1 MVVCCIVE
9 MDVYALLKLSPDS
22 DSSLISSRCREL
34 QDRLMTSGDVDAE
47 SMRIYLC
54 STAIMLLEPSSRQ
67 CYDLWLDALRDQTP
81 IKIKMARAQIEWFNA
96 HNAHLGLRFD
106 TNMLDQLPSINSKPV
121 ATPNHVDESIKKL
134 CRYCSK
140 PLGDQHHIV
149 QCQCTARI
157 GHMDCGEGFFN
168 EFKGKCPVCKQMLLK
183 RHDVSKYLWWN
194 AKSKYKI

>member
-1 MVVCCIVE
+1 
-9 MDVYALLKLSPDS
+9 MDVYALLGVSSDS

-34 QDRLMTSGDVDAE
+34 QDRLLSSGDKDAE
-47 SMRIYLC
+47 SMRLYLC

-81 IKIKMARAQIEWFNA
+81 IKVKMARAQIEWFNA

-106 TNMLDQLPSINSKPV
+106 TTMLSQLPCMDSKPV
-121 ATPNHVDESIKKL
+121 AKIQNVIGGTEKL

-140 PLGDQHHIV
+140 SLGDQHHIV

-157 GHMDCGEGFFN
+157 GHVDCGEGFFN

-183 RHDVSKYLWWN
+183 RHDISKYLWWN
-194 AKSKYKI
+194 AKQKYKI

>member
-1 MVVCCIVE
+1 

-34 QDRLMTSGDVDAE
+34 QERLMASGDVDAE
-47 SMRIYLC
+47 SMRMYLC
-54 STAIMLLEPSSRQ
+54 STAI
-67 CYDLWLDALRDQTP
+67 
-81 IKIKMARAQIEWFNA
+81 
-96 HNAHLGLRFD
+96 
-106 TNMLDQLPSINSKPV
+106 MLDQLPSINSKPV
-121 ATPNHVDESIKKL
+121 AVPNNVDESIKKL